1 MPAEA
6 ASRRQVALLPN
17 LRAHRLAALRG
28 VRAHVLDVR
37 SARQNGCGLAGRT
50 FLNIPSNGCCPSYH
64 VPVLAIEVKYSTVP
78 FKNTD
83 RSFIDIPCLAV

>member
-28 VRAHVLDVR
+28 VRAHVLRVR
-37 SARQNGCGLAGRT
+37 SARQNGCGLARGRAR
-50 FLNIPSNGCCPSYH
+50 LGALGLGGSDNG
-64 VPVLAIEVKYSTVP
+64 L
-78 FKNTD
+78 F
-83 RSFIDIPCLAV
+83 

>member
-28 VRAHVLDVR
+28 VRAPYYEYAPRVKRAAALLDGPFGKT
-37 SARQNGCGLAGRT
+37 QGML
-50 FLNIPSNGCCPSYH
+50 FLNIPPQEG
-64 VPVLAIEVKYSTVP
+64 LALS
-78 FKNTD
+78 
-83 RSFIDIPCLAV
+83 

>member
-28 VRAHVLDVR
+28 VRAHVQSVR
-37 SARQNGCGLAGRT
+37 SVRQKGCGLARGRAR
-50 FLNIPSNGCCPSYH
+50 LGALGLGGSDNG
-64 VPVLAIEVKYSTVP
+64 L
-78 FKNTD
+78 F
-83 RSFIDIPCLAV
+83 